1 MPRTRMGFNRG
12 VADDR
17 IRRRVTVTGR
27 VQGVFFRD
35 SLRQRANSHKVAGW
49 ATNRSDGAVE
59 AVFEGA
65 ADDVDRLVEFAR
77 TGPRQAEVDTVDVR
91 EEEPEGLAGFEI
103 R

>member
-1 MPRTRMGFNRG
+1 MSCTGMGINPPM
-12 VADDR
+12 ADHA

-35 SLRQRANSHKVAGW
+35 SLRQRANSHKVVGW

-65 ADDVDRLVEFAR
+65 PDDVERLIAFAK

-91 EEEPEGLAGFEI
+91 EEDPEGLEGFEI